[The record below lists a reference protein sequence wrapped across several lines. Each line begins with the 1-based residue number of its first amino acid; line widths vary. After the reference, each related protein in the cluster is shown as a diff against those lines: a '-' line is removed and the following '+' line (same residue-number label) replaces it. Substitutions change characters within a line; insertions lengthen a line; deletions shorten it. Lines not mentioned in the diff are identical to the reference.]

1 VTAIRAPNGIDAD
14 ELLLHLRDRHG
25 VTLAPDLADENNPA
39 PLIRYRGTAKSA
51 ERRDWLARRAA
62 EVIIGAGADPAS
74 IHRAD
79 ALPSTIHM
87 HGTMRLGSD
96 PETSVVDPDGE
107 THAVARLFVADTSVF
122 ANGIGGPNP
131 TLTAQA
137 VATRTAAKIKTR
149 YFDG

>member
-1 VTAIRAPNGIDAD
+1 VS
-14 ELLLHLRDRHG
+14 
-25 VTLAPDLADENNPA
+25 LAPELADENNPA
-39 PLIRYRGTAKSA
+39 PLIRYRGTPKSA
-51 ERRDWLARRAA
+51 QRRDWLARRAA
-62 EVIIGAGADPAS
+62 EVLIGAGADPAS

-87 HGTMRLGSD
+87 HGTMRMGADASS
-96 PETSVVDPDGE
+96 SVVDADGE
-107 THAVARLFVADTSVF
+107 THAVARLFVADCSVF

-137 VATRTAAKIKTR
+137 VATRTSEKIKQR